1 MSDTSQGDGWWKAS
15 DGKWYPPEQ
24 APAAPP
30 SPAPGARP
38 RLDIG
43 LALSFGW
50 NKFVENLSAMI
61 AIVLIYFGV
70 TLVFNLFANFLRV
83 GGGLSSVLVSFVLMI
98 IGVFIALLV
107 EAGLVR
113 ASLAVSRGGKP
124 EPSMMFSTE
133 RIGQYVV
140 AAILVSLL
148 SFVGLL
154 FCCIGFIVVRV
165 FLTFTF
171 FFVLDRDKK
180 IEPADA
186 LKRSYDMVSRN
197 AGDVILLLIVIAVVN
212 LVTCGLAIGVTDLAL
227 GYAYRTLD
235 GEAVPA

>member
-1 MSDTSQGDGWWKAS
+1 MSDTPQGDGWWQAS
-15 DGKWYPPEQ
+15 DGKWYSPEQ
-24 APAAPP
+24 RPAASPP
-30 SPAPGARP
+30 QGGRQ

-43 LALSFGW
+43 LALGYGW

-70 TLVFNLFANFLRV
+70 TFVFNLFANYLAN
-83 GGGLSSVLVSFVLMI
+83 GGGISSLLLRFI
-98 IGVFIALLV
+98 IVIVGVFVALLV

-113 ASLAVSRGGKP
+113 ASLAVTRGQKP

-133 RIGQYVV
+133 RIGQYIV

-154 FCCIGFIVVRV
+154 LCCIGFIVVRV

-171 FFVLDRDKK
+171 FFVLDRDKTV
-180 IEPADA
+180 EPADA
-186 LKRSYDMVSRN
+186 LKRSYDMVRTN
-197 AGDVILLLIVIAVVN
+197 AGDVVLLLIVLTVVN